1 MDVLRGPTARHCL
14 AVIDEFEFEYSIDVA
29 GAADD
34 PKVKAFV
41 ADRSQAEQEAWTQLV
56 AWAKVRVEVR
66 LSQVAENARDGAFW
80 RTIATAEPACNPRQV
95 TARGKAE
102 GRAQPNAPPH
112 QSPGKGQELQRG
124 SKSAGRQPPSGS

>member
-80 RTIATAEPACNPRQV
+80 RTIATTEPACKPRQA
-95 TARGKAE
+95 TAREKAE
-102 GRAQPNAPPH
+102 GRAQPRVPPP
-112 QSPGKGQELQRG
+112 QSPGKGQ
-124 SKSAGRQPPSGS
+124 